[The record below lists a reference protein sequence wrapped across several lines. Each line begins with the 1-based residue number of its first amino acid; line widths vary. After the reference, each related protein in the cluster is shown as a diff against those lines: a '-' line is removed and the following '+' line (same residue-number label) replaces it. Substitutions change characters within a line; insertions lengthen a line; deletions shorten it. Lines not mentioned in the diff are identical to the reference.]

1 MLILEV
7 ESIIDAGLSSES
19 DAEGDQG
26 AMGDES
32 EIELLVELILVQNR
46 RNELLQYLD
55 EIPSLSIK

>member
-46 RNELLQYLD
+46 RNELL
-55 EIPSLSIK
+55 